1 MLTAPRRSR
10 RGWPAWLEG
19 MRARCDVCGQPLGAH
34 GYYLQED
41 PEAPDALESP
51 EPPQGW
57 TLCRECSEAVWRHV
71 EHMALPAPRRLRI
84 AVGLVASERA
94 TPEAIRARAPDAARD
109 RRADRRMEHAL
120 IWLFAI
126 FFLVHALV
134 FILVV
139 IEIAAR

>member
-1 MLTAPRRSR
+1 MLSAPERPRRR
-10 RGWPAWLEG
+10 WPTWLDS

-34 GYYLQED
+34 GYYIQEE
-41 PEAPDALESP
+41 PEAP
-51 EPPQGW
+51 EPRQGW
-57 TLCRECSEAVWRHV
+57 TLCRECSEAVWRYV
-71 EHMALPAPRRLRI
+71 EQMALPTPKRLRV

-109 RRADRRMEHAL
+109 RRADRRMERLL

-139 IEIAAR
+139 VEVAAR

>member
-1 MLTAPRRSR
+1 MLSAPNRSDRSR
-10 RGWPAWLEG
+10 PRWPAWIES
-19 MRARCDVCGQPLGAH
+19 MRPRCDICGRPLGAH

-41 PEAPDALESP
+41 PEAPD
-51 EPPQGW
+51 PPQGW

-71 EHMALPAPRRLRI
+71 EEMALPAPRRLRI

-109 RRADRRMEHAL
+109 RRADRRMEHTL

-134 FILVV
+134 FVLVV

>member
-1 MLTAPRRSR
+1 MLSAPDRSKRRWPA
-10 RGWPAWLEG
+10 WPAWLEA
-19 MRARCDVCGQPLGAH
+19 MRPHCDICGQPLGAH
-34 GYYLQED
+34 GYYVQEE
-41 PEAPDALESP
+41 PEAPD
-51 EPPQGW
+51 PPQGW

-71 EHMALPAPRRLRI
+71 EGMALPNPRRLRI

-109 RRADRRMEHAL
+109 RRADRRTEHML